1 MFAIDTLLTA
11 GLKIL
16 DKVIPDP
23 VQKAEAQQKLLE
35 LKQTGELAELNAET
49 QLAMGQIEIN
59 KVEASSDNFF
69 KSGWRP
75 FIGWTCGVI
84 FCYNYIIHSLLV
96 TGIVVIDPTFPTS
109 VLPVLAVTEVLP
121 VLFGLLGLG
130 GLRTYEKFT
139 GVSK

>member
-96 TGIVVIDPTFPTS
+96 TAIVVIDPTFPTS